1 MAEPNS
7 VDPKSNDPK
16 SIDPNRDDSK
26 FDDSKFDDLQFDDFD
41 RRFAGALHAVE
52 VPADLHARLQVALQI
67 AAHEHLLAE
76 SNGEQASRTETAYQE
91 RVRAETMPEE
101 TRRIVRGNPVPQ
113 NLPNLLL
120 NRRSAIAAAVAAGLG
135 GAMLG
140 YRQLTQPLSQEWL
153 VKSTQLLLA
162 QLPHAKWQAFNESE
176 AVAVKQSLLNLGFLR
191 YVHSIA
197 FESACELQPPHN
209 VQHARAV
216 NLGNEMVLLEL
227 RIDRGVQNVG
237 STLNELAWSRSDSA
251 AFAMSSGNATL
262 VFTGPTNIRR
272 PLVRARTT

>member
-7 VDPKSNDPK
+7 VDPKS
-16 SIDPNRDDSK
+16 IDLNHDDLNRDD
-26 FDDSKFDDLQFDDFD
+26 LNQNGLHFDDFD
-41 RRFAGALHAVE
+41 RRFAGALQDVE
-52 VPADLHARLQVALQI
+52 VPANLHARLQLALQV
-67 AAHEHLLAE
+67 AAHENPLD
-76 SNGEQASRTETAYQE
+76 ETCINEVGDTATGRMEAAHQNTA
-91 RVRAETMPEE
+91 RPETQPEE
-101 TRRIVRGNPVPQ
+101 TRRIVRGNPTLQ

-135 GAMLG
+135 GVMLG

-153 VKSTQLLLA
+153 VKSTQMLLA
-162 QLPHAKWQAFNESE
+162 QLPLAKWQAFDESE

-197 FESACELQPPHN
+197 FEGECELQPPHN
-209 VQHARAV
+209 VQRARAI
-216 NLGNEMVLLEL
+216 NLGNDMVLLEL

-251 AFAMSSGNATL
+251 AYAMSSGNTTL
-262 VFTGPTNIRR
+262 VFTGPTNIRGHI
-272 PLVRARTT
+272 LRARTT